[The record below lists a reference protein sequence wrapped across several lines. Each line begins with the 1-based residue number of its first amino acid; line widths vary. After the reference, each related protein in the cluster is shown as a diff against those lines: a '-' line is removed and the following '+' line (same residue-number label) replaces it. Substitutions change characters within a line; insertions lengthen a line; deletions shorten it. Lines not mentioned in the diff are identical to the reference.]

1 MKKIIAASLIALTL
15 TGCATGPSVGHY
27 YTDENGVQQYEPS
40 AEAKNKDT
48 WATTG
53 IVAGVITGI
62 AALTLGIV
70 AVTK

>member
-1 MKKIIAASLIALTL
+1 MKKIISAALIALTL

-27 YTDENGVQQYEPS
+27 YTDENGVQQFEPS

-48 WATTG
+48 WATAG
-53 IVAGVITGI
+53 VVAGVVTGV
-62 AALTLGIV
+62 AALALGIV